1 MNQKRYNRIRRR
13 QKRIIKRIA
22 FAANI
27 IVISILIIMLV
38 YLGNEKNRK
47 NGMGRSRA
55 REDNVNIENQKVSGE
70 QLSNISPEHV
80 SEFARPYLNKA
91 DKCRDYVVCLDAGHG
106 GDDVGA
112 EGLSGQYEKEETLK
126 LALLVKE
133 YLESAGVTV
142 IMTRE
147 TDKKVSL
154 AERREIAENSNAD
167 LLLSLH
173 RNIYEGTEDV
183 NGIEA
188 WINNSRPAD
197 AKKLSERILNCVEQE
212 VPGVKNRGVK
222 WGTMDNVNENYG
234 VNKVSMTSL
243 ILETGFM
250 SSVRDSKLFEDYLDE
265 YAKGIAKGVLENI

>member
-1 MNQKRYNRIRRR
+1 MNQKRYNQIRRR
-13 QKRIIKRIA
+13 RKRILKRIA

-27 IVISILIIMLV
+27 MVMGILVIMLV
-38 YLGNEKNRK
+38 YLGNERTGK
-47 NGMGRSRA
+47 NGMGGSRA
-55 REDNVNIENQKVSGE
+55 SEENVEIGNQKESGE
-70 QLSNISPEHV
+70 PVSVITAKQA
-80 SEFARPYLNKA
+80 SEFSGLFSDKT
-91 DKCRDYVVCLDAGHG
+91 DKCRNYVVCLDAGHG

-112 EGLSGQYEKEETLK
+112 EGLAGQYEKDETLK
-126 LALLVKE
+126 LALLVKG

-142 IMTRE
+142 VMTRD
-147 TDKKVSL
+147 TDIKVTL
-154 AERREIAENSNAD
+154 AERREIAENANAD
-167 LLLSLH
+167 ILLSLH

-197 AKKLSERILNCVEQE
+197 AKKLSEYILDCVEQE
-212 VPGVKNRGVK
+212 VPGVKKRGIK

-250 SSVRDSKLFEDYLDE
+250 SSVHDSKLFEDYLDE
-265 YAKGIAKGVLENI
+265 YAKGIAKGVLKNI

>member
-1 MNQKRYNRIRRR
+1 MNQKRYNQIRRR
-13 QKRIIKRIA
+13 RKRIIKRIA
-22 FAANI
+22 FAANFMVMAI
-27 IVISILIIMLV
+27 MVILLV
-38 YLGNEKNRK
+38 YLGNEKSSK
-47 NGMGRSRA
+47 SGMGSSRIS
-55 REDNVNIENQKVSGE
+55 EENVNIENSQKTVE
-70 QLSNISPEHV
+70 QQSIISPEQV
-80 SEFARPYLNKA
+80 SEFARPFLDKM
-91 DKCRDYVVCLDAGHG
+91 DKCKKYVVCLDAGHG

-112 EGLSGQYEKEETLK
+112 EGRSGQYEKEETLK
-126 LALLVKE
+126 LALMVKE

-142 IMTRE
+142 VMTRK

-154 AERREIAENSNAD
+154 AERREIAENCNAD

-197 AKKLSERILNCVEQE
+197 AKKISERILNCVEQE

-234 VNKVSMTSL
+234 VNKVSMASL

-265 YAKGIAKGVLENI
+265 YAKGIAKGVLESI

>member
-1 MNQKRYNRIRRR
+1 M
-13 QKRIIKRIA
+13 
-22 FAANI
+22 
-27 IVISILIIMLV
+27 
-38 YLGNEKNRK
+38 
-47 NGMGRSRA
+47 
-55 REDNVNIENQKVSGE
+55 
-70 QLSNISPEHV
+70 
-80 SEFARPYLNKA
+80 
-91 DKCRDYVVCLDAGHG
+91 
-106 GDDVGA
+106 
-112 EGLSGQYEKEETLK
+112 
-126 LALLVKE
+126 
-133 YLESAGVTV
+133 

-250 SSVRDSKLFEDYLDE
+250 SSVRDSKLFEDYLDK